1 MRLGLFGGTFD
12 PIHVGHLILAESCR
26 EACALD
32 RVWFVVTAT
41 PPHKRGERTEVA
53 HRLEMARIATAGHA
67 AFEVSEIEAH
77 SPDPTYSFQTLERLA
92 ADRPDDELFFLI
104 GADSLV
110 DLSTWRNPARIA
122 ELATIVVVDRPG
134 LGPGAQATL
143 QPPDLGPHARPF
155 QFVTMP
161 QIGISSTDIRRRVG
175 DGLSVRYQIP
185 RGVEAYIQAQK
196 LYRPDLPGPDA
207 DAAGG

>member
-1 MRLGLFGGTFD
+1 
-12 PIHVGHLILAESCR
+12 
-26 EACALD
+26 
-32 RVWFVVTAT
+32 
-41 PPHKRGERTEVA
+41 VA
-53 HRLEMARIATAGHA
+53 I
-67 AFEVSEIEAH
+67 
-77 SPDPTYSFQTLERLA
+77 
-92 ADRPDDELFFLI
+92 
-104 GADSLV
+104 
-110 DLSTWRNPARIA
+110 
-122 ELATIVVVDRPG
+122 
-134 LGPGAQATL
+134 L
-143 QPPDLGPHARPF
+143 QPPDLSPHARPF